1 MGLDSVELV
10 MEFEKYFDI
19 QIPDAEAE
27 KMFTVQAAVEV
38 IANHLS
44 VTNED
49 KELQVEILQ
58 KVNASLLKNEL
69 VKQSLDL
76 NDLIANTIKPF
87 EKSAWQKMETDL
99 GLTIPQLVFID
110 ETKTDLLTKLKNLV
124 NIKPDYDA
132 EKITVAEFIDTICAA
147 NYQKLINRQNV
158 KSKYEIYTAVAGI
171 TVDKIGV
178 DYFEIK
184 PDKSFTNDLGVD

>member
-58 KVNASLLKNEL
+58 KINASLLKNEL
-69 VKQSLDL
+69 VRQSLDL

-87 EKSAWQKMETDL
+87 DKLAWQKMETDL
-99 GLTIPQLVFID
+99 GLTIPQLFFID

>member
-1 MGLDSVELV
+1 MSLDSVELV

-58 KVNASLLKNEL
+58 KINASLLKNEL
-69 VKQSLDL
+69 VRQSLDL

-87 EKSAWQKMETDL
+87 DKLAWQKMETDL